1 MGDYGHY
8 PFSPIAMTCELL
20 RQVRLLDPLS
30 GTDQTADVLIKD
42 GVIAAVEAVIHEIPP
57 ETTCR
62 DCAGL
67 VLGPGLVDLYSHSG
81 EPGFEDRET
90 LASFCRAAQAGGF
103 TRLAL
108 LPDTQPAIDHAAP
121 VEWVRSQRSQLGV
134 LPQVNCWGALTLG
147 AKGEQMV
154 ELAEFAETD
163 IVGFADAQPLANGM
177 LLRRILEYGQTVGKP
192 IALWCCDRELAGNG
206 VVREGGESL
215 RLGLPGVPAIAE
227 TVPLAAL
234 LEVVAA
240 IGTPVHVMRVST
252 ARSVELI
259 QSAKSRGL
267 PMTASTTWMHL
278 LLDITAVQSY
288 DPSLHLE
295 PPLGNPA
302 DRAALIQAVESGLID
317 AIAIDHSP
325 YTYEE
330 KTVAFAESPPGAIGL
345 ELALPLLWQ
354 TFVTPGTWSALAL
367 WRALSTQPAQC
378 LNQSPAAILPG
389 KIAELI
395 LFDPQQT
402 WQVTPQTLQSRSTNT
417 PWLGQTITGRV
428 VQMWC
433 DQG

>member
-1 MGDYGHY
+1 M
-8 PFSPIAMTCELL
+8 I
-20 RQVRLLDPLS
+20 
-30 GTDQTADVLIKD
+30 
-42 GVIAAVEAVIHEIPP
+42 
-57 ETTCR
+57 
-62 DCAGL
+62 
-67 VLGPGLVDLYSHSG
+67 
-81 EPGFEDRET
+81 
-90 LASFCRAAQAGGF
+90 
-103 TRLAL
+103 
-108 LPDTQPAIDHAAP
+108 
-121 VEWVRSQRSQLGV
+121 
-134 LPQVNCWGALTLG
+134 PQVTCWGALTLG

-154 ELAEFAETD
+154 ELAEFAEAD
-163 IVGFADAQPLANGM
+163 IVGFADAQPFANGM
-177 LLRRILEYGQTVGKP
+177 LLRRILEYGQAVGKP
-192 IALWCCDRELAGNG
+192 IAFWCCDRELAGNG

-215 RLGLPGVPAIAE
+215 RLGLPGIPTMAE
-227 TVPLAAL
+227 TAPLAAL

-302 DRAALIQAVESGLID
+302 DRAALIQAVESGVID

-354 TFVTPGTWSALAL
+354 TFVKTGTWSALAL

-378 LNQSPAAILPG
+378 LNQSQAAIAPG

-402 WQVTPQTLQSRSTNT
+402 WQVTPHTLQSRSTNT